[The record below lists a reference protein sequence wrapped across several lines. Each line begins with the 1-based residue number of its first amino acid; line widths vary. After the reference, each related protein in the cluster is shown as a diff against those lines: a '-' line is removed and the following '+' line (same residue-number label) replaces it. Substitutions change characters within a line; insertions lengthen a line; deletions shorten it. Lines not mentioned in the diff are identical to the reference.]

1 MKKIVIIDGGPR
13 KTFNT
18 AAMLQKVAEGA
29 ASVDGVEVEAVR
41 LYDMDYKGCMSCMA
55 CKVKGRASQVCK
67 FRDALT
73 PVLDSIAGADGLVL
87 GSPNYFGEVTA
98 QMRAFLERLA
108 FPWLSYND
116 YSITAPKRMPVLLVE
131 TQNGSPEHNNCNGYG
146 TMEHC
151 IAQALGT
158 PEKLF
163 AHNTYQVKD
172 YGRYELAGFSEE
184 AKRQYRD
191 THWEAD
197 LQAAY
202 DAGRRMAVSLN

>member
-18 AAMLQKVAEGA
+18 AAMLQRVAEGA
-29 ASVDGVEVEAVR
+29 ASVDGVEAETVR
-41 LYDMDYKGCMSCMA
+41 LYGLDYKGCMACMA

-73 PVLDSIAGADGLVL
+73 PVLEAIAEADGLVL
-87 GSPNYFGEVTA
+87 GSPNYFGEITA

-116 YSITAPKRMPVLLVE
+116 YSITAPNRMPVLLVE
-131 TQNGSPEHNNCNGYG
+131 TQNGSPESNNCNGYG

-151 IAQALGT
+151 IAQALGK

-163 AHNTYQVKD
+163 AYNTYQVKD
-172 YGRYELAGFSEE
+172 YSRYELAGFSED
-184 AKRQYRD
+184 AKRRYRD
-191 THWEAD
+191 THWQAD

-202 DAGRRMAVSLN
+202 DAGRRMAESIL